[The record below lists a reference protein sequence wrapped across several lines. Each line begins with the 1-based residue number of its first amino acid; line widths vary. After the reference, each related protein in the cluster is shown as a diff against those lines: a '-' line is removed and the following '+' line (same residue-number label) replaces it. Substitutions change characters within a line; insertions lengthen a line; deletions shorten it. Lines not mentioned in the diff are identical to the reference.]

1 MFNQPVK
8 EILGLHKS
16 EKILNNITPEEANE
30 VLANIKSD
38 MLHLK
43 FQIENINAIMY
54 TFNFGSDQL
63 TYSINNNKFI
73 FNDEEKVSKYLPELA
88 SKNMSLEIILDKTSI
103 EVFVDEGRF
112 TMVLPRNLE
121 SEYDGISL
129 VPGDEELTVKIK
141 SLEVY
146 EMKSIW
152 D

>member
-8 EILGLHKS
+8 EILGLHKN

-30 VLANIKSD
+30 ALGNIKSD

-73 FNDEEKVSKYLPELA
+73 FNNEEKVFKYLPEFA
-88 SKNMSLEIILDKTSI
+88 SKNMGLEIILDKTSI

-121 SEYDGISL
+121 SEYDGISV

>member
-8 EILGLHKS
+8 EILGLHKN
-16 EKILNNITPEEANE
+16 EKILNNITPEEANAA
-30 VLANIKSD
+30 LGNIKSD
-38 MLHLK
+38 MFHLK

-73 FNDEEKVSKYLPELA
+73 FNNEEKVFKYLPEFA
-88 SKNMSLEIILDKTSI
+88 SKNMGLEIILDKTSI

-121 SEYDGISL
+121 SEYDGISV